1 MAQDFKELFEFNKE
15 KFFSCPLFFK
25 GEKDKD
31 LIEDIKNSK
40 IVIYTAFTG
49 GYDNLKDPEF
59 IDENCDYICFTD
71 NPDTKSDVWKII
83 PIESSNLDNNRIA
96 KQFKVLPHKFFPEY
110 KYSLWIDGTFKIVGS
125 IREYIYEYLR
135 NPMLN
140 VMHDDRDC
148 VYDEFIISSSM
159 SRYPTGVLEKQ
170 VKKYK
175 NEGFPAHYG
184 LPSAGVI
191 FRQHHNPII
200 IKVMEDWW
208 KEIIEFT
215 NQDQISFSY
224 VCWKNNFNPSASLVF
239 YWSNEYWTKKVGFR
253 HEYKIEN
260 ALTSCNLINN
270 IKSGKKDPNDLN
282 SNEVQLLYND
292 LLTLEYENTHSQ
304 EYHESR
310 LFVYQDGKKY
320 ILKNFYH
327 LEDENCIKYDLNYFD
342 NIERISF
349 SPISR
354 KYVFCSIESIDS
366 DAKDFKIVKSNS
378 KNSHSA
384 KKQLFGKL
392 PFYDVDGDFK
402 NASYFEAKFSI
413 APMNKREFKLEDKI
427 LKLNKEN
434 KKLNKKLDEF
444 KSRKIVKMTDKTRKL
459 LKH

>member
-1 MAQDFKELFEFNKE
+1 
-15 KFFSCPLFFK
+15 
-25 GEKDKD
+25 
-31 LIEDIKNSK
+31 
-40 IVIYTAFTG
+40 
-49 GYDNLKDPEF
+49 
-59 IDENCDYICFTD
+59 
-71 NPDTKSDVWKII
+71 
-83 PIESSNLDNNRIA
+83 
-96 KQFKVLPHKFFPEY
+96 
-110 KYSLWIDGTFKIVGS
+110 
-125 IREYIYEYLR
+125 
-135 NPMLN
+135 
-140 VMHDDRDC
+140 
-148 VYDEFIISSSM
+148 
-159 SRYPTGVLEKQ
+159 
-170 VKKYK
+170 
-175 NEGFPAHYG
+175 
-184 LPSAGVI
+184 
-191 FRQHHNPII
+191 
-200 IKVMEDWW
+200 MEDWW